1 MKIGPLLRR
10 ARALR
15 RWKQQAVA
23 DLAGVAQ
30 TTVSRWESG
39 TVEPSPEQIRRLA
52 PILSPVA
59 DLARD
64 SGLRR
69 LVTSSPLPIHLIC
82 DLTHRLLAASPA
94 REAEWRVPARDLHG
108 EPLFP
113 FATDEIREAERR
125 LDDIGW
131 FSDATTSAV
140 LWINARREPALIRM
154 ATGYCV
160 WERLTL
166 NDGSP
171 VRLVTTLPTGAPL
184 ESGWVRLFEGEP
196 AGARGAQVPGADM
209 IA

>member
-30 TTVSRWESG
+30 TPVSRWEAG
-39 TVEPSPEQIRRLA
+39 AIEPSPAQLRRLG
-52 PILSPVA
+52 PILTPAA

-64 SGLRR
+64 GGLKR
-69 LVTSSPLPIHLIC
+69 LVVTSPLPVHLIC

-94 REAEWRVPARDLHG
+94 REAEWMVPAAALHG
-108 EPLFP
+108 EPLFR
-113 FATDEIREAERR
+113 FATDEIRMAESR
-125 LDDIGW
+125 LDSIGW
-131 FSDATTSAV
+131 FADAASGAV
-140 LWINARREPALIRM
+140 LWIRGRERRGPIRM
-154 ATGYCV
+154 APGFCV

-171 VRLVTTLPTGAPL
+171 VRLVTTLPMGAIPEGGLTPL
-184 ESGWVRLFEGEP
+184 FDGDPSGLT
-196 AGARGAQVPGADM
+196 AASTA
-209 IA
+209 

>member
-15 RWKQQAVA
+15 RRKQQAVA

-30 TTVSRWESG
+30 TTVSRWEAG
-39 TVEPSPEQIRRLA
+39 AIEPSAEQLRRLG
-52 PILSPVA
+52 PILTPVA

-64 SGLRR
+64 SGLKR
-69 LVTSSPLPIHLIC
+69 LVVSSPLPVHLVC

-94 REAEWRVPARDLHG
+94 REVEWTVSASELHG
-108 EPLFP
+108 EPLFR
-113 FATDEIREAERR
+113 FATDEIREAESR

-131 FSDATTSAV
+131 FADATTGAV
-140 LWINARREPALIRM
+140 LWIRGGDRPGPIRM
-154 ATGYCV
+154 MTGYCV

-171 VRLVTTLPTGAPL
+171 VRLVTTLPAGVAPEAGL
-184 ESGWVRLFEGEP
+184 TRLFDGEP
-196 AGARGAQVPGADM
+196 QHP
-209 IA
+209 

>member
-30 TTVSRWESG
+30 TTVSRWEAG
-39 TVEPSPEQIRRLA
+39 AIEPSPEQLRRLS

-69 LVTSSPLPIHLIC
+69 LVVTSPLPVHLIC

-94 REAEWRVPARDLHG
+94 REAEWTVSASELQG
-108 EPLFP
+108 EPLFA
-113 FATDEIREAERR
+113 FATEEIRAAESR
-125 LDDIGW
+125 LDEIGW
-131 FSDATTSAV
+131 FADATTSAV
-140 LWINARREPALIRM
+140 LWIRGPEWRGPIRM
-154 ATGYCV
+154 APGYCV

-171 VRLVTTLPTGAPL
+171 VRLVTTLPSGMRP
-184 ESGWVRLFEGEP
+184 ESGLVRLYDGEP
-196 AGARGAQVPGADM
+196 PRL
-209 IA
+209 

>member
-1 MKIGPLLRR
+1 MKVGPLLRR

-30 TTVSRWESG
+30 TTVSRWEAG
-39 TVEPSPEQIRRLA
+39 AIEPSPEQLRRLG
-52 PILSPVA
+52 PILTPVA

-64 SGLRR
+64 GGLKR
-69 LVTSSPLPIHLIC
+69 LVVTSPLAVHLIC

-94 REAEWRVPARDLHG
+94 REAEWLVPAEDLHG

-113 FATDEIREAERR
+113 FATDEIREAESR

-131 FSDATTSAV
+131 FADATTSAV
-140 LWINARREPALIRM
+140 LWVRGRERASTIRM

-171 VRLVTTLPTGAPL
+171 VRLVTTLPDGSPL
-184 ESGWVRLFEGEP
+184 ESGWARLFDG
-196 AGARGAQVPGADM
+196 GQPGA
-209 IA
+209 

>member
-1 MKIGPLLRR
+1 MKIGPLLKR
-10 ARALR
+10 ARTMR

-39 TVEPSPEQIRRLA
+39 AVEPSAEQVRRLA
-52 PILSPVA
+52 PVLSSVS

-69 LVTSSPLPIHLIC
+69 LVVTSPLPVHLIC

-94 REAEWRVPARDLHG
+94 REAEWLVPASDLHG

-113 FATDEIREAERR
+113 FATDEIREAESR
-125 LDDIGW
+125 LDGIGW
-131 FSDATTSAV
+131 FADATTGAV
-140 LWINARREPALIRM
+140 LWVRGRERATAIRM
-154 ATGYCV
+154 VAGYCI

-171 VRLVTTLPTGAPL
+171 VRLVTTLPPGALPDGGL
-184 ESGWVRLFEGEP
+184 TRLCDGEP
-196 AGARGAQVPGADM
+196 PVGR
-209 IA
+209 